1 MVGRGVTT
9 ASLSECIKSGKTGRL
24 QGFLPMIGFSDDA
37 ELFNSEDAG
46 ADDG

>member
-9 ASLSECIKSGKTGRL
+9 ASLSGYMKSRKTGRL

-37 ELFNSEDAG
+37 ELSNSEDAG